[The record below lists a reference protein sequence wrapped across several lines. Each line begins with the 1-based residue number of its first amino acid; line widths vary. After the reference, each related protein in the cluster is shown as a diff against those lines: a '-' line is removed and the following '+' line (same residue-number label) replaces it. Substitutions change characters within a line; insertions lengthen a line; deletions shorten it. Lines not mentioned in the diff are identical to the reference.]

1 VDVTVGVVRPEV
13 ICILRMMVY
22 VSFVV
27 GILIQIQLV
36 IVVLVGVAGTAD
48 VVIVQNVTNLH
59 QKKAIV
65 KMSLPQLQTNQS
77 QTWTN
82 R

>member
-1 VDVTVGVVRPEV
+1 MTVGVVRPEV
-13 ICILRMMVY
+13 ICILGMMVY

-36 IVVLVGVAGTAD
+36 IVVLVGVARTAD
-48 VVIVQNVTNLH
+48 VAIVQNVKNLH
-59 QKKAIV
+59 QKNAIV
-65 KMSLPQLQTNQS
+65 KMSLLQLLTNQS
-77 QTWTN
+77 QTWNN

>member
-1 VDVTVGVVRPEV
+1 VLIGFLAVGWFVIGCSMFETGYVTVGVVRPEV
-13 ICILRMMVY
+13 ICMGMMVY

-48 VVIVQNVTNLH
+48 VVIVWSNDIFTI
-59 QKKAIV
+59 AFF
-65 KMSLPQLQTNQS
+65 
-77 QTWTN
+77 W
-82 R
+82 

>member
-1 VDVTVGVVRPEV
+1 VECVDVTVGVVRPEV

-48 VVIVQNVTNLH
+48 VVIVQNVTNLLIIIDDILY
-59 QKKAIV
+59 QKKF
-65 KMSLPQLQTNQS
+65 
-77 QTWTN
+77 
-82 R
+82 

>member
-1 VDVTVGVVRPEV
+1 MTVVVVQPEV
-13 ICILRMMVY
+13 ICILGMVVY
-22 VSFVV
+22 VSFAV
-27 GILIQIQLV
+27 GISIQIQLV

-59 QKKAIV
+59 QKKTIV
-65 KMSLPQLQTNQS
+65 KMSLLLLQTNQS
-77 QTWTN
+77 QTWNN

>member
-13 ICILRMMVY
+13 ICMGMMVY

-65 KMSLPQLQTNQS
+65 KMSLLQLQTNQS
-77 QTWTN
+77 QTWNN